1 MIKIGYIEYYKS
13 LYFFEEYQSRF
24 LVINGLNWIL
34 NCKNTDDLKIEG
46 SINPMYIQKAVL
58 VVIIKIFFFI
68 RVDYILLI
76 IIMVYFDSLTFIIV
90 MGMESMAL
98 DNQLFKK
105 EIKCTNM

>member
-46 SINPMYIQKAVL
+46 SINSMYI
-58 VVIIKIFFFI
+58 
-68 RVDYILLI
+68 
-76 IIMVYFDSLTFIIV
+76 
-90 MGMESMAL
+90 
-98 DNQLFKK
+98 
-105 EIKCTNM
+105 